1 MERRRSTKRAA
12 PRKSEPAPEERSF
25 VNPSSISPH
34 LFCPICQEAF
44 SNPQRAPCGHSFCK
58 SCIDPWIRDSPTCP
72 VDRLPI
78 PKGSMHHDFIVENI
92 IGDYKVSC
100 PWRSLGCDFI
110 GRLCILPSH
119 KKTCPMNPEL
129 LPAELRNRLMVGLQN
144 TTTNRNQS
152 SDLNCYSYNEKLS
165 TARQEPTPP
174 AVINISTND
183 DSNASHASTSHEN
196 SVLSQSVGPTLY
208 DTRNNESVDEDHLL
222 PAPPPSL
229 LFRLYQ
235 NSDENG
241 RRLLLNFLQSDQ
253 RSIINTESTSTSA
266 GNKRRRRQ

>member
-1 MERRRSTKRAA
+1 MNDRLSRIYNQGSIVTVDSRVSLITKSLQTNILVSKPMVLRRSTKRAA

-25 VNPSSISPH
+25 VNPSSVSLH

-92 IGDYKVSC
+92 IGEYMVSC

-110 GRLCILPSH
+110 GRLCVLPSH

-129 LPAELRNRLMVGLQN
+129 LPAELRNRVMAGLQN

-165 TARQEPTPP
+165 KARQEP
-174 AVINISTND
+174 
-183 DSNASHASTSHEN
+183 
-196 SVLSQSVGPTLY
+196 
-208 DTRNNESVDEDHLL
+208 
-222 PAPPPSL
+222 APPYRAFDDFSL
-229 LFRLYQ
+229 
-235 NSDENG
+235 
-241 RRLLLNFLQSDQ
+241 
-253 RSIINTESTSTSA
+253 
-266 GNKRRRRQ
+266 

>member
-1 MERRRSTKRAA
+1 MVRRRSTKCAA
-12 PRKSEPAPEERSF
+12 QKNSEPAPEERSF
-25 VNPSSISPH
+25 VNPSAVSLH
-34 LFCPICQEAF
+34 VFCPICQEAF

-58 SCIDPWIRDSPTCP
+58 GCIDPWIRDSPTCP

-92 IGDYKVSC
+92 IGEYMVSC

-119 KKTCPMNPEL
+119 KKMCPMNPEH
-129 LPAELRNRLMVGLQN
+129 LPAELRNRIMVGLQN
-144 TTTNRNQS
+144 TTNGNQS

-165 TARQEPTPP
+165 KAQQEPAPP
-174 AVINISTND
+174 TVTSD
-183 DSNASHASTSHEN
+183 DSNESNASTSHEN
-196 SVLSQSVGPTLY
+196 SLLSQNVGPSLY

-222 PAPPPSL
+222 PAPPPCL

-241 RRLLLNFLQSDQ
+241 RSLLCNFLRSDQ
-253 RSIINTESTSTSA
+253 PSESTSTSA
-266 GNKRRRRQ
+266 GNKRRRRR